1 MYKHL
6 FFDLDRTL
14 WDFEKNSHEVLCELF
29 TDFELYTKG
38 ISNNQL
44 FIDTYK
50 QINEELWGLYRQ
62 NQITKERLR
71 DERFLL
77 TLEKFSISDKTLAS
91 QMGDEYVKLC
101 PQKTHLFPF
110 VHSVLSC
117 LKNNYQLH
125 IITNGFEEVQYQK
138 LKSND
143 LLDYFNEIITSEQ
156 VGYKKPNP
164 EIFNFS
170 FNKCDTQPKECLMI
184 GDDLV
189 ADIAG
194 ARKVGMNQVFFN
206 PHSITHNEKDI
217 THEIRCLSE
226 LSDLL

>member
-14 WDFEKNSHEVLCELF
+14 WDFEKNSHEVLCDLF
-29 TDFELYTKG
+29 VDFELQSKG
-38 ISNNQL
+38 IANNQL

-50 QINEELWGLYRQ
+50 RINEQLWGLYRQ
-62 NQITKERLR
+62 NKITKERLR

-77 TLEKFSISDKTLAS
+77 TLEQFSVSDLVLAS
-91 QMGDEYVKLC
+91 QMGRKYVELC

-110 VHSVLSC
+110 VHSVLAS

-138 LKSND
+138 LKSNN
-143 LLDYFNEIITSEQ
+143 LLDYFNVIITSEQ
-156 VGYKKPNP
+156 AGYKKPNP
-164 EIFNFS
+164 DIFNYAFT
-170 FNKCDTQPKECLMI
+170 KCRAHPKDSLMI

-194 ARKVGMNQVFFN
+194 ARQVGMNQVFFN
-206 PHSITHNEKDI
+206 PLSISHSDTAI
-217 THEIRCLSE
+217 THEISCLSQ